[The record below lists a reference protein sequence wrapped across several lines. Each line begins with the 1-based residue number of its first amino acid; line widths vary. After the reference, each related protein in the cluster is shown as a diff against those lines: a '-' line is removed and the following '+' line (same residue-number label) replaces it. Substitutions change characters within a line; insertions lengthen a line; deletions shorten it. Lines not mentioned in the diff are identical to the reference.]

1 MKPRF
6 VIVGLGNP
14 GKQYESTR
22 HNVGYIAIDWL
33 AKEFGAEEWK
43 DSQKFLSEVAD
54 VTIDKVPTLLVKPKT
69 FMNRSG
75 EAIQKILTFYK
86 LKPERLLVISDEI
99 DLPPSTFRLKLS
111 GGPGT
116 HNGLKSI
123 VDIFGEDFPRL
134 RVGIGTQPPEQD
146 LSAWILSGLTREE
159 MNNLRHVLEHLPEVV
174 KTRIENLKSKRAS
187 E

>member
-1 MKPRF
+1 MKPKI

-14 GKQYESTR
+14 GSSYEGTR
-22 HNVGYIAIDWL
+22 HNIGFMAIDRIATDFKAGPWED
-33 AKEFGAEEWK
+33 K
-43 DSQKFLSEVAD
+43 QKFQSLIAEA
-54 VTIDKVPTLLVKPKT
+54 TIFGVPTLLVKPNT

-75 EAIQKILTFYK
+75 EAIRKITTFYK
-86 LKPERLLVISDEI
+86 IPPKRILVISDDI
-99 DLPPSTFRLKLS
+99 DLPLGTFRLKLT

-134 RVGIGTQPPEQD
+134 RIGLGTQPEGHD
-146 LSAWILSGLTREE
+146 LAAWVLSALSREE
-159 MNNLRHVLEHLPEVV
+159 MNTIRGVFDHMNEIL
-174 KTRIENLKSKRAS
+174 KTRIENLKTKRAS